1 MVHWVSEHFVQVYQD
16 MDLKKKVQY
25 RTYVISPFHN
35 IGACAFAVYA
45 MFYICGE
52 SPTGEK
58 ITVYNDSTCFETCR
72 YLHIWALLHTCSYF
86 IVDLVY
92 TALVIREHS
101 DLDQQ
106 MYAHHTLSSLA
117 FYLTFLYMNWIT
129 VFCVMIM
136 FVEISSTYVC
146 VRWLLYTHKAQN
158 SWVSS
163 VNAMFLFFTFLFGRL
178 IFQLYITIAFAA
190 PWYYVTYM
198 DGAVLLWWMYVV
210 NTILLG
216 SLALSIG
223 MNIYW
228 MALIIQQ
235 VARLFRRN
243 ADNEND

>member
-1 MVHWVSEHFVQVYQD
+1 MDQKRQVH
-16 MDLKKKVQY
+16 Y
-25 RTYVISPFHN
+25 RTFVISPFHN
-35 IGACAFAVYA
+35 IGACVFAVFA
-45 MFYICGE
+45 MFYVCGDNAA
-52 SPTGEK
+52 GEK
-58 ITVYNDSTCFETCR
+58 ITVFNTPECFETCR
-72 YLHIWALLHTCSYF
+72 YLHVWALLHTCGYF
-86 IVDLVY
+86 IVDIIY
-92 TALVIREHS
+92 TALVINEHS
-101 DLDQQ
+101 DLDKQ
-106 MYAHHTLSSLA
+106 MYGHHILSALS

-129 VFCVMIM
+129 VFCCLIM

-210 NTILLG
+210 NTILLS

-228 MALIIQQ
+228 MALIIQ
-235 VARLFRRN
+235 
-243 ADNEND
+243 